1 MEATP
6 LLRGT
11 LQPTGDDPLGRV
23 AGPTRDADGPT
34 ARPSLFDGGQDLD
47 AAHDNGRPATDPIPD
62 HSLGGEL
69 DSLEMQLDA
78 VRVELDEQRAL
89 AAAREDRC
97 RELELAAARDRRAA
111 EHEVEYTTSN
121 LVRAHS
127 IAVADRDRAVAQHAE
142 AVEAREAAVRTRQRM
157 EVLRDEALA
166 ERDAA
171 QARRDEAIA
180 QRDEARRQRDEL
192 RSAHRALQKQLKT
205 ATAHATP
212 KRAVTPPG
220 AADASQPTDEP
231 AVAGP
236 TDDLD
241 LPAPQTATVRLRD
254 SPRHGNGSPTGS
266 GSGLTDAD
274 LWGIRFLGTVGAVCF
289 ITLLVFIMKAVVGL

>member
-1 MEATP
+1 MSATDVSLSRP
-6 LLRGT
+6 ASEPDGAPT
-11 LQPTGDDPLGRV
+11 LPAPEQDP
-23 AGPTRDADGPT
+23 
-34 ARPSLFDGGQDLD
+34 RPSLPAPASLFDGMAD
-47 AAHDNGRPATDPIPD
+47 APSTSPSPSPGPPLRD
-62 HSLGGEL
+62 EL
-69 DSLEMQLDA
+69 SGLELQLDA
-78 VRVELDEQRAL
+78 VRAELDRQRAV
-89 AAAREDRC
+89 ASERDARC
-97 RELELAAARDRRAA
+97 QELELAAARDRRAA
-111 EHEVEYTTSN
+111 EHEIEYTTSN
-121 LVRAHS
+121 LVRAHA
-127 IAVADRDRAVAQHAE
+127 IAVADRDRAVAQHEE
-142 AVEAREAAVRTRQRM
+142 AVGAREAAVRTRQRM

-220 AADASQPTDEP
+220 VADGSQPSDEP
-231 AVAGP
+231 ALEEP
-236 TDDLD
+236 TDDLGP
-241 LPAPQTATVRLRD
+241 PALQTATPRLRD
-254 SPRHGNGSPTGS
+254 SGRRGSATGSGSGS